1 MNALNELA
9 DRIESYKKS
18 DKKSQ
23 TYTYNGIIYQKNFVQ
38 GIAAFAFL
46 NLFLAI
52 LIIIVYSETVGSI
65 FSNNRWWIVIALIV
79 VTLIFIPLGVFVIA
93 DKKQY

>member
-23 TYTYNGIIYQKNFVQ
+23 TYIYNGITYQKNFVQ
-38 GIAAFAFL
+38 GVAVFAFL

-65 FSNNRWWIVIALIV
+65 FSNNRWLIAIALIAV
-79 VTLIFIPLGVFVIA
+79 MLIFIPLVVFVIA
-93 DKKQY
+93 DKKQ